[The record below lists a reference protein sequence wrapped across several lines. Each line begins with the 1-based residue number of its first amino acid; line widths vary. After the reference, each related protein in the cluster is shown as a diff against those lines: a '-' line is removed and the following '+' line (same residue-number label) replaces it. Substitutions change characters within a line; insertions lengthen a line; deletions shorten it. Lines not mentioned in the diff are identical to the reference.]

1 MVERL
6 GLKSAGAELLL
17 GARLST
23 LLAAVCSCCGVLLV
37 QPVLLGASVAVLVL
51 CSCGAVL
58 VLLCSCCGVRAGVL
72 VLCLCCSELVLLCL
86 CCWVLSAS
94 SSCC

>member
-6 GLKSAGAELLL
+6 GLSRAGVQLLL
-17 GARLST
+17 GARLTT
-23 LLAAVCSCCGVLLV
+23 LLAAVCSCCRVL
-37 QPVLLGASVAVLVL
+37 PVSSALLGACAAVLVL

-72 VLCLCCSELVLLCL
+72 VLCLCCPVLVLLCL
-86 CCWVLSAS
+86 CCWVLPAS